1 MEHGIHCIDLF
12 RWFIGEFNEVAAFV
26 ETEYWKIR
34 PLEDNAFVLF
44 RSPAGTVASLH
55 SSLTQWKNLFSFEVF
70 GDEGYATI
78 DGLGGAY
85 GTECLTTGRVEFDKP
100 FQSETTEFRGADISW
115 AAEWMEF
122 RSAVAEKRNPIGDGR
137 DGVQAMRLALAAY
150 EASNKRSIVKLQ

>member
-1 MEHGIHCIDLF
+1 
-12 RWFIGEFNEVAAFV
+12 
-26 ETEYWKIR
+26 
-34 PLEDNAFVLF
+34 
-44 RSPAGTVASLH
+44 LH

-85 GTECLTTGRVEFDKP
+85 GTECLTMGRVEFDKP

-122 RSAVAEKRNPIGDGR
+122 RSAVVEKRNPIGDGR
-137 DGVQAMRLALAAY
+137 DGLQAMRLVLAAY
-150 EASNKRSIVKLQ
+150 EASNKRSTVKLQ